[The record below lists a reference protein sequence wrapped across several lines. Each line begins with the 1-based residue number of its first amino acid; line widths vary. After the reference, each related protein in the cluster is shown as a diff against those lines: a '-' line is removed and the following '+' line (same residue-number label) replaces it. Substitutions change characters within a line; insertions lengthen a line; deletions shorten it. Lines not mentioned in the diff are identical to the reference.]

1 MRKKTKSVLQI
12 VLILFSVVMLLPVV
26 LTMLFSFFAPEMAE
40 QLLQQG
46 STVQMNSAAVRLQPS
61 TAQYVEVL
69 FSSDGYLRRFFL
81 SAYYTMMILIGQAAF
96 VPSLAYAL
104 SAFRF
109 RSRGLIW
116 RMLMLLMLLPFQVTM
131 VPNLIVMRFL
141 HLSDTAWSVILPAWF
156 SPFFI
161 FLIRQQ
167 MITIPQDM
175 YEAAQLDGC
184 GPIRCYIHV
193 ALPLSKPVLCA
204 ASILSFAQSWNM
216 VEQPVAFLS
225 HRSELQPLSVVLGR
239 LSDTVTGIE
248 FAGSVIY
255 LLPALLLYLVFLPD
269 IINGIQIS
277 CQK

>member
-46 STVQMNSAAVRLQPS
+46 STVQMHSAAVRLQPS

-96 VPSLAYAL
+96 VPSLSYAL

-141 HLSDTAWSVILPAWF
+141 HLSDTAWAVILPAWF

-184 GPIRCYIHV
+184 GPIRCYFHV
-193 ALPLSKPVLCA
+193 ALPLSKPALCA
-204 ASILSFAQSWNM
+204 ACILSFAQSWNI